1 MKEFLLVKKI
11 LTSERNNLSSF
22 FSFIGQ
28 ITGLALFST
37 LIFLLFAYNEAANSK
52 DSAIGENYLI
62 VNKKISLLNTL
73 NLQKN
78 STFSNEQ
85 LSEINSC
92 TGVEAVGGFQRNNF
106 QATGSLLFND
116 AEINGFQTDL
126 FMESVPNN
134 FVEIGQ
140 PEWNWNEGQEI
151 PIILPAE
158 FLNLYNLN
166 YAPSRGF
173 PQISQSM
180 LKLIR
185 LQIKITGQNKTH
197 LYIGKIVGFT
207 HRIQSIL
214 VPEKFLLWANNNFGN
229 PNRQIKDEPQRIII
243 KTNSKNPQELIEYLN
258 THQLETNQE
267 LLKSTKFYF
276 LVISIFTSIFIL
288 GFIILFN
295 SISSSLMHFKLQIE
309 KLTYEIQT
317 LKLLGFH
324 ESKLVQIFTLPML
337 IKNGFVL
344 LIAYLFV
351 YIGSTW
357 TYQLF
362 NSIQVEL
369 KSPLIRLGL
378 ISATIIQLIIIAIS
392 FSSIA
397 KEIKKENS

>member
-1 MKEFLLVKKI
+1 
-11 LTSERNNLSSF
+11 
-22 FSFIGQ
+22 
-28 ITGLALFST
+28 
-37 LIFLLFAYNEAANSK
+37 
-52 DSAIGENYLI
+52 
-62 VNKKISLLNTL
+62 
-73 NLQKN
+73 
-78 STFSNEQ
+78 
-85 LSEINSC
+85 
-92 TGVEAVGGFQRNNF
+92 
-106 QATGSLLFND
+106 
-116 AEINGFQTDL
+116 
-126 FMESVPNN
+126 
-134 FVEIGQ
+134 
-140 PEWNWNEGQEI
+140 
-151 PIILPAE
+151 
-158 FLNLYNLN
+158 
-166 YAPSRGF
+166 
-173 PQISQSM
+173 
-180 LKLIR
+180 
-185 LQIKITGQNKTH
+185 
-197 LYIGKIVGFT
+197 
-207 HRIQSIL
+207 L

-258 THQLETNQE
+258 SHQLETNQE

-276 LVISIFTSIFIL
+276 LIISIFTSIFIL

-351 YIGSTW
+351 YIESTW

-362 NSIQVEL
+362 NSIQLEL